1 VKGAAANSAG
11 LPSVPSLRRPVVVAS
26 AVVAAC
32 AVWAFWPMPREQVEA
47 PSIEPVA
54 TPQQHDGAPAP
65 LDLAA
70 FNAPLWVAP
79 PPLPPPAPVVA
90 APPKPPLKLQLIA
103 IVREGEARKA
113 AIYDPD
119 QDRLFI
125 VGKGDSIAG
134 RVIEEVRA
142 SDLTLTDNGAKATL
156 ALREGDK

>member
-1 VKGAAANSAG
+1 MVTG
-11 LPSVPSLRRPVVVAS
+11 LFVVTG
-26 AVVAAC
+26 C
-32 AVWAFWPMPREQVEA
+32 ALWAFWPLPRERVEA
-47 PSIEPVA
+47 PSTDPVA
-54 TPQQHDGAPAP
+54 APQQHDDAPP
-65 LDLAA
+65 PVDLAA

-79 PPLPPPAPVVA
+79 PPPPAPAPVVA

-125 VGKGDSIAG
+125 VGKGDSVAG

-142 SDLTLTDNGAKATL
+142 SDLTLTDNGGKATL